1 MGPPLAQGPER
12 AVPEDERVA
21 GTQNGRLD
29 LADADVVVTGRMD
42 FQQAA
47 LQPGRA
53 ALDERDAI
61 GPEPMRYLP
70 PRRVDSGRATSKPL
84 RDELL
89 GAGQDAHVERPTLD
103 HRGARRR
110 FPLEA
115 DEHHRRLLRDGN
127 QSARGKPAEPGP
139 EASAHHYHARRKP
152 RHDVPELLRC
162 QVNPKPK
169 RGPTRTSCSRPP

>member
-1 MGPPLAQGPER
+1 MVMRENPDGCPSSPERFARGCAHIRYIDRLDLRISFCLRRSGMVRDNVMAGGAPANPATSARWGPPLAQGPER

-53 ALDERDAI
+53 ALDERDAV

-70 PRRVDSGRATSKPL
+70 PRWVDSGRATSKPL

-89 GAGQDAHVERPTLD
+89 GAGQDAHVERPALD
-103 HRGARRR
+103 HR
-110 FPLEA
+110 
-115 DEHHRRLLRDGN
+115 
-127 QSARGKPAEPGP
+127 
-139 EASAHHYHARRKP
+139 
-152 RHDVPELLRC
+152 
-162 QVNPKPK
+162 
-169 RGPTRTSCSRPP
+169 